1 MRNLEVNAHL
11 RALNA
16 TPSHLITPAIFI
28 IQLVLFTEISIKVWF
43 DVTLGNITEIKM
55 IVYKELSSLE
65 RDLNIPLKTLYGISN
80 NLGRHYRE
88 KKLPKK
94 DGTFRTLSVPD
105 EALKKI
111 QRAIA
116 EKLLAYE
123 PVSVYAKAYKYGASV
138 KTNAALHVN
147 KEKLLKLDIYRFFD
161 SISYSAVKEKAFPS
175 NKYSEQIRVLLSML
189 CYRGEVLPQGAPTS
203 PIISNIIMRDFDTEL
218 GAWCKDRGITYTR
231 YCDDMTFSGAF
242 DASEILHYV
251 SEKLKQNGF
260 ILNGKKTHLLKEG
273 TRKTVTGIVVN
284 QKLNTKKDYRRQI
297 RQEIYFCKK
306 FGIEEHLRRISYA
319 GNISGY
325 LLKLLGKVNF
335 VLQITPE
342 NKEFSDY
349 KKLLLKL
356 INENK

>member
-1 MRNLEVNAHL
+1 
-11 RALNA
+11 
-16 TPSHLITPAIFI
+16 
-28 IQLVLFTEISIKVWF
+28 
-43 DVTLGNITEIKM
+43 M

-65 RDLNIPLKTLYGISN
+65 RDLGIPLKTLYGISN
-80 NLGRHYRE
+80 SIGRHYRE
-88 KKLPKK
+88 KKLPKA
-94 DGTFRTLSVPD
+94 DGTFRALSVPD

-138 KTNAALHVN
+138 RTNAALHIG

-161 SISYSAVKEKAFPS
+161 SITYSAVKEKVFPS

-203 PIISNIIMRDFDTEL
+203 PIISNIVMRDFDEEL
-218 GAWCKDRGITYTR
+218 GAWCENRKITYTR

-242 DASEILHYV
+242 DEKEVLRYV
-251 SEKLKQNGF
+251 SEMLKQNGF
-260 ILNGKKTHLLKEG
+260 LLNTKKTHLLKEG
-273 TRKTVTGIVVN
+273 TRKSVTGIVVN

-306 FGIEEHLRRISYA
+306 FGVAEHLRRVSYV
-319 GNISGY
+319 GSVSEY

-349 KKLLLKL
+349 KKLLIKL